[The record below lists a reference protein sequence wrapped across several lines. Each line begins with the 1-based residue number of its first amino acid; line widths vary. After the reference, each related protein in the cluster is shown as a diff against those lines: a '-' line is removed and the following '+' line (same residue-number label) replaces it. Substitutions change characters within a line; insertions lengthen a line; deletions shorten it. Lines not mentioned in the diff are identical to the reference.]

1 MKTSDFCRDARV
13 QVPVICG
20 AMYPCSNPE
29 LVAAVSRAG
38 GLGVVQPLSLVF
50 VYKYDLRAGLKK
62 INELSGGRPYGFNVL
77 IEASSARYIER
88 MKTWVEI
95 ALEEGCRFFISAL
108 GNPRWFA
115 DRIHRAGGILYH
127 DVTELKWAR
136 KALDGGADGL
146 ICVNNRAGG
155 HLGTQ
160 DPRRLFEELAPL
172 GKPLICAGGVASAD
186 RFAEMLALGYAG
198 VQMGTRFIATEECQ
212 AHGDYKAAILRAEES
227 DIVSTEILTG
237 VPVSIIAT
245 PSVLKRGLAA
255 GPVLKFLLR
264 HRKLK
269 HWARLYYQVRSL
281 WTLKKASLEGLSYKD
296 YWQAGK
302 SVSGIERVESAATI
316 VRGFDEAYK
325 RSINKANLT

>member
-1 MKTSDFCRDARV
+1 MTPSAFCRDARV
-13 QVPVICG
+13 EVPVICG
-20 AMYPCSNPE
+20 AMYPCSNAE
-29 LVAAVSRAG
+29 LVAAVSKAG
-38 GLGVVQPLSLVF
+38 GLGVVQPLSLIF

-62 INELSGGRPYGFNVL
+62 IRELSGDRPYGFNVL
-77 IEASSARYIER
+77 IEGSSSRYIER
-88 MKTWVEI
+88 MKAWVDI

-115 DRIHRAGGILYH
+115 DRIHREGGILYH

-136 KALDGGADGL
+136 KAIDGGADGL

-155 HLGTQ
+155 HLGTL
-160 DPRRLFEELAPL
+160 DPRRLYDELAPL
-172 GKPLICAGGVASAD
+172 AKPLVCAGGVGSSES
-186 RFAEMLALGYAG
+186 FGEMLRMGYSA
-198 VQMGTRFIATEECQ
+198 VQMGTRFIASQECQ
-212 AHGDYKAAILRAEES
+212 AHADYKSAILRAGER
-227 DIVSTEILTG
+227 DIVSTEIITG

-245 PSVLKRGLAA
+245 PSVLKRGLEA
-255 GPVLKFLLR
+255 GPLLKFLLR

-302 SVSGIERVESAATI
+302 SVSGIDRVESAADI
-316 VRGFDEAYK
+316 IRGLEAVYK
-325 RSINKANLT
+325 RHINK